1 MAELKPGDRVLV
13 PAEVD
18 EVTPDYIYMRK
29 FGDQFHPSE
38 VIPAGDALTGE
49 LRFLRE
55 REAHFARVLGIPD
68 GGRYRNDWDA
78 TLEVVRKIATLRQ
91 HGHISLELAEN
102 STLARLD
109 EACDA
114 LDALADLLPT
124 EDQG

>member
-1 MAELKPGDRVLV
+1 MARDVL
-13 PAEVD
+13 AEVKAHR
-18 EVTPDYIYMRK
+18 IA
-29 FGDQFHPSE
+29 
-38 VIPAGDALTGE
+38 AGHTASLEPEFADALIQECERQRETIA
-49 LRFLRE
+49 FQRE
-55 REAHFARVLGIPD
+55 REAHFAKVLGIPD

-91 HGHISLELAEN
+91 QGHISLELAEN

>member
-55 REAHFARVLGIPD
+55 REAHFARVLGITD
-68 GGRYRNDWDA
+68 GGRYRNDWNA
-78 TLEVVRKIATLRQ
+78 TLEVVRQIATLRQ
-91 HGHISLELAEN
+91 QGHLA
-102 STLARLD
+102 LAFTTTDHYRQ
-109 EACDA
+109 ACDA
-114 LDALADLLPT
+114 LDALARLLP
-124 EDQG
+124 EAQR